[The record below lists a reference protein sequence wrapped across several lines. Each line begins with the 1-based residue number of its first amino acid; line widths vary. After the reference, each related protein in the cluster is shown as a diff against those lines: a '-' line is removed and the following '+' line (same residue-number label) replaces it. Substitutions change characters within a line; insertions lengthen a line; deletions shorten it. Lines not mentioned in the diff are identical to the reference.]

1 MPDSVEYIYFK
12 CGHIFF
18 CNGINIIHVSAV
30 ILLYIILKKKV
41 MSVYCLFPLHTPTH
55 THTHTHTHTQGDS
68 YFRYF
73 EVTDQEPYIFFLNQT
88 WSNIPQCGACVMPQH
103 NLDYL
108 RCEVMRFYRLQ
119 HTKGVVEPMPMIV
132 PRKVCVVCVV

>member
-1 MPDSVEYIYFK
+1 MRTYR
-12 CGHIFF
+12 
-18 CNGINIIHVSAV
+18 NGNFYSAV
-30 ILLYIILKKKV
+30 TCILLCLLYTKKGR
-41 MSVYCLFPLHTPTH
+41 LFTACSPSL
-55 THTHTHTHTQGDS
+55 HTHTHTQGDTNI
-68 YFRYF
+68 RYF
-73 EVTDQEPYIFFLNQT
+73 EVTDQKPYAFFLSQMLG
-88 WSNIPQCGACVMPQH
+88 NIPQRGACVMPQH